1 MKSSQLEENGKV
13 LDEIIL
19 ICNKGEISFLYEALK
34 EYCESHKKNKKAKA
48 FLNSFESSAIF

>member
-1 MKSSQLEENGKV
+1 MKSSQLEESGKV

-19 ICNKGEISFLYEALK
+19 ILNKSEISVLYEALK
-34 EYCESHKKNKKAKA
+34 EYCELHKKNKKAKS